1 MKNIN
6 WFLEYKNLYGDMVV
20 KKLCIVK
27 CCVEGTIHH
36 SKVTQ
41 KSMKEARWK
50 DKGARTYKGKSGF
63 TNELRT

>member
-1 MKNIN
+1 
-6 WFLEYKNLYGDMVV
+6 MVAC
-20 KKLCIVK
+20 KLCIEK
-27 CCVEGTIHH
+27 ICIGGTIHG

-41 KSMKEARWK
+41 KIMKEARWK